1 MTVVLLI
8 VLALIGVPLFAVI
21 AIGAFAGF
29 IDLEL
34 SLMLVPMEF
43 QRIGDLPVL
52 IALPMFTFAGVLL
65 AESRTPQRLV
75 DFTHAA
81 LGWLPGGLAILG
93 LVMFSLMTAFTGAS
107 GITVIALGSLMLPAL
122 IQAGYE
128 RRFALGMVTTGS
140 SLGVLFAP
148 SLPLILYA
156 VVAQQVAP
164 GEGIGVNDLFLAGI
178 LPGLLMIVLLAAWSM
193 WQQRSIETPQT
204 STRPTSPL
212 SVWEAGR
219 RIIWELPLPFVVLG
233 GIYSGWLLVAE
244 AAVVTAVWV
253 LITLV
258 LLRREIAF
266 RRLPAIISEAMMLVG
281 AILIILGMS
290 LASTN
295 AMIDAQIPQKLLAW
309 VTPLID
315 SKFVF
320 LMLINLVLLVA
331 GMVLDIFAAL
341 VILAPLIIPIALAF
355 GVDPVHLGIIFLANL
370 QIGYCTPPVGINLF
384 LASHRFGDDIL
395 KVYRATLPFLGLLLI
410 ALLLITWF
418 PGLSLWLGS
427 LAA

>member
-1 MTVVLLI
+1 MIAILLVLLAI
-8 VLALIGVPLFAVI
+8 IGVPLFAVI

-29 IDLEL
+29 SDLEL

-52 IALPMFTFAGVLL
+52 VALPMFTFAGVLL

-122 IQAGYE
+122 IQAGYQ
-128 RRFALGMVTTGS
+128 RRFALGLVTTGS

-164 GEGIGVNDLFLAGI
+164 GQGIGVNDLFLAGV
-178 LPGLLMIVLLAAWSM
+178 LPGLLMIVLLAAWSI
-193 WQQRSIETPQT
+193 WQRSRLDLPDAVNDQHE
-204 STRPTSPL
+204 RMPL
-212 SVWEAGR
+212 ATAIR

-253 LITLV
+253 LVTLV
-258 LLRREIAF
+258 FIRREIPF
-266 RRLPAIISEAMMLVG
+266 KRLPGIISEAMMLVG

-315 SKFVF
+315 SKIVF
-320 LMLINLVLLVA
+320 LMLINLLLLVA

-395 KVYRATLPFLGLLLI
+395 KVYRATLPFLGLLLV

-418 PGLSLWLGS
+418 PSLSLWLPGR
-427 LAA
+427 

>member
-1 MTVVLLI
+1 VIAILLVL
-8 VLALIGVPLFAVI
+8 LALIGVPLFAVI
-21 AIGAFAGF
+21 AIGAIAGY
-29 IDLEL
+29 LSVEL
-34 SLMLVPMEF
+34 DPILVALEF
-43 QRIGDLPVL
+43 QRIGELPVL
-52 IALPMFTFAGVLL
+52 VALPMFTFAGVLL

-75 DFTHAA
+75 DLTRAT

-122 IQAGYE
+122 IQAGYQ

-164 GEGIGVNDLFLAGI
+164 GQGISVDDLFLAGL
-178 LPGLLMIVLLAAWSM
+178 LPGLLMIVLLAGWAM
-193 WQQRSIETPQT
+193 WQRRDS
-204 STRPTSPL
+204 L
-212 SVWEAGR
+212 SSGHAAASNEPAPRLAASLSAVL
-219 RIIWELPLPFVVLG
+219 WELPLPFVVLG
-233 GIYSGWLLVAE
+233 GIYSGWLLVTE
-244 AAVVTAVWV
+244 AAVVTAVWLLISLV
-253 LITLV
+253 LI
-258 LLRREIAF
+258 RREVSLA
-266 RRLPAIISEAMMLVG
+266 RLPGIISEAMMLVG

-295 AMIDAQIPQKLLAW
+295 VMIDAQVPQRLLEW
-309 VTPLID
+309 VAPLID
-315 SKFVF
+315 SKLVF
-320 LMLINLVLLVA
+320 LLLINLVLLVA
-331 GMVLDIFAAL
+331 GMVLDIFAAT
-341 VILAPLIIPIALAF
+341 VILAPLIIPVALAF

-395 KVYRATLPFLGLLLI
+395 KVYRATLPFLGLLI
-410 ALLLITWF
+410 VALLIITWI
-418 PGLSLWLGS
+418 PALSLWLPGR
-427 LAA
+427 

>member
-1 MTVVLLI
+1 MIAILLVL
-8 VLALIGVPLFAVI
+8 LALIGVPLFAVI
-21 AIGAFAGF
+21 AIGAIAGY
-29 IDLEL
+29 LSVEL
-34 SLMLVPMEF
+34 DPVLVALEF
-43 QRIGDLPVL
+43 QRIGELPVL
-52 IALPMFTFAGVLL
+52 VALPMFTFAGVLL

-75 DFTHAA
+75 DLTQAT

-122 IQAGYE
+122 IQAGYQ

-164 GEGIGVNDLFLAGI
+164 GQGISVDDLFLAG
-178 LPGLLMIVLLAAWSM
+178 LFPGLLMIVLLAGWAM
-193 WQQRSIETPQT
+193 WQRRDSLASGHATASEPV
-204 STRPTSPL
+204 PPL
-212 SVWEAGR
+212 ASSLRA
-219 RIIWELPLPFVVLG
+219 ILWELPLPFVVLG
-233 GIYSGWLLVAE
+233 GIYSGWLLVTE
-244 AAVVTAVWV
+244 AAVVTAVWLLISLV
-253 LITLV
+253 LI
-258 LLRREIAF
+258 RREVSLI
-266 RRLPAIISEAMMLVG
+266 RLPGIISEAMMLVG

-295 AMIDAQIPQKLLAW
+295 VMIDAQVPQRLLEW

-315 SKFVF
+315 SKLVF
-320 LMLINLVLLVA
+320 LLLINLVLLVA

-341 VILAPLIIPIALAF
+341 VILAPLIIPVALAF

-395 KVYRATLPFLGLLLI
+395 KVYRATLPFLALLI
-410 ALLLITWF
+410 VALLIITWI
-418 PGLSLWLGS
+418 PALSLWLPGR
-427 LAA
+427 